1 MRRWWANGG
10 IAAPTGH
17 EMTPRR
23 GAVVQNRDRGPIL
36 LPRRLEILRRSL
48 TTFCSWARQSTA
60 SQSRRSSGGSPSR
73 CPTCPSVRKGLIGNT
88 PPTGRAHCPP
98 RPKAPRCAGSV
109 SRCTAGRKPS
119 TVPGRY
125 SSGEENILNLDA
137 GRKLL
142 AVHDREEALDSA
154 IAFTTGVHERNAHL
168 ASAVIAGASS
178 DPELDRY
185 LTGLLASINLQIR
198 RILEVYR
205 DREWV
210 RSDVPFEELVE
221 TAAVLHSVDTYL
233 RITHRDGWSVA
244 AYRTWLRRMLA
255 ETVFRPPQA
264 N

>member
-1 MRRWWANGG
+1 LHLRGCVEHVDYVLVIFTIVAHKSISKASRSYRSDLRQQQAEQTRTRIVAAAAELFAAEGYARTTLAKIADAAG
-10 IAAPTGH
+10 VSALTVQGHGPKAALLIAAV
-17 EMTPRR
+17 EYA
-23 GAVVQNRDRGPIL
+23 AVGV
-36 LPRRLEILRRSL
+36 
-48 TTFCSWARQSTA
+48 
-60 SQSRRSSGGSPSR
+60 
-73 CPTCPSVRKGLIGNT
+73 
-88 PPTGRAHCPP
+88 
-98 RPKAPRCAGSV
+98 
-109 SRCTAGRKPS
+109 
-119 TVPGRY
+119 
-125 SSGEENILNLDA
+125 SGEENILNLDA

-154 IAFTTGVHERNAHL
+154 IAFTMGVHERNAHL
-168 ASAVIAGASS
+168 VSAVIAGASS

-205 DREWV
+205 DRKWV

-221 TAAVLHSVDTYL
+221 TAAVLGSVDTYL

-255 ETVFRPPQA
+255 ETVFHPPQA